1 MGTISVIIG
10 KDDFLV
16 NEAAKKRKGTCPCVE
31 VIDAST
37 ATNAGDQLASLQKAH
52 ESYFTPPFFEPEKIT
67 WWRNVKFLPGA
78 RLKSDDEGG
87 TEDKISEEV
96 KTALETFA
104 EQLAAAP
111 VPANQSFILTAPSL
125 LKTSIF
131 AKRLKAAGAE
141 FVVFEEEK
149 KDFAKQK
156 TSLERVQEFAKE
168 EGFSFAPGA
177 AEAFVARVGNDTRS
191 LLQEVRKL
199 RDYLEPGTKTAT
211 VADVAEISS
220 PGVGIESSSWAVTDA
235 LGARDIAALI
245 EALRRFE
252 TENGFA
258 VFMTTV
264 AEKYIRQLLE
274 LKAAQ
279 EAGVPSPLEKA
290 FHPFVFRKMCG
301 FAAKWSLV
309 ELRRARERLMLL
321 REKIVTSSGA
331 ADKLIFTELI
341 RICKGT
347 SRRGRS

>member
-1 MGTISVIIG
+1 MGIISIIIG

-16 NEAAKKRKGTCPCVE
+16 NTEAKKRIGKCSSVE
-31 VIDAST
+31 VIDAGS
-37 ATNAGDQLASLQKAH
+37 ATNAADQLASLQKAH
-52 ESYFTPPFFEPEKIT
+52 ASFFTPPFFEPEKIT
-67 WWRNVKFLPGA
+67 WWRDVKFLPGA
-78 RLKSDDEGG
+78 RLKGDEDDL
-87 TEDKISEEV
+87 EDKISEEV
-96 KTALETFA
+96 KTALERFA

-125 LKTSIF
+125 LKASIF

-141 FVVFEEEK
+141 FVTLEEEK
-149 KDFAKQK
+149 KDYLRQQS
-156 TSLERVQEFAKE
+156 SLERVREFAAE

-199 RDYLEPGTKTAT
+199 RDYLGPDTKVATA
-211 VADVAEISS
+211 ADVSEVSS

-235 LGARDIAALI
+235 LGARDTAALVA
-245 EALRRFE
+245 ALQRFE

-264 AEKYIRQLLE
+264 AEKYLRQLLE

-279 EAGVPSPLEKA
+279 EAGTSGAIEKTMN
-290 FHPFVFRKMCG
+290 PFVFRKMCG
-301 FAAKWSLV
+301 FATKWTLL
-309 ELRRARERLMLL
+309 ELRRARERVMLL
-321 REKIVTSSGA
+321 REKIVSSSGA
-331 ADKLIFTELI
+331 ADKLVFTEFI